1 MEKKEYQLNFNVDI
15 SALTEVK
22 NILQDISLQLQELGK
37 QTEKD
42 IFGKMFDFADKASS
56 IGSFFISLSGV
67 IKGVDK
73 EVEKIA
79 GALKKALGDVKKDV
93 KADAKEIGTYIGEG
107 IIEGIKKSRTKVE
120 VFAKE
125 LADDNVIRTVM
136 KTLEISS
143 PSKVMKRIGGYIVDG
158 LEDGIK
164 GGSKGIKNAMSDI
177 TDTVE
182 KTAKK
187 TSKTKFSFGGIAAVA
202 GIVVSMA
209 SAFAGMLSSNE
220 ELSEKMGEIW
230 ERIMEALSPVTEVV
244 KGLFDSFTSGGEG
257 TTSMLDT
264 IIEIIGNLATT
275 VGDVITQI
283 VTFFQENSAVI
294 QEIVNSIWAVISDIL
309 ATAQEIFAQVF
320 EAIGEFFVEH
330 GDEIMAIVST
340 VWGYISEILSG
351 ATKIFGGVF
360 DVIVGIFTGN
370 GEKIKEGFKKIW
382 SGIKG
387 IFSGMGEFFSGVWDK
402 VVSIFKKVGT
412 RIGDAIGGAFK
423 AVVNTILGFAED
435 VINGFIKALN
445 TAIGVINLIPGVN
458 IKKLK
463 LLVIPKLAEGGIL
476 QSGQMFIAREAG
488 PELVGSFGAKTAVM
502 NNNQIV
508 ESVSRGVYQAVRSAM
523 GSGNGTY
530 TFNITNTL
538 DGKEIG
544 KQVIKYHNGV
554 VRQTGVSP
562 LYI

>member
-1 MEKKEYQLNFNVDI
+1 MEKELTIKIDASPLKE
-15 SALTEVK
+15 
-22 NILQDISLQLQELGK
+22 LQEILV
-37 QTEKD
+37 
-42 IFGKMFDFADKASS
+42 S
-56 IGSFFISLSGV
+56 ISNSLSETQSRAEKGLTIAANVSGIVGTLMSFDAFNKAANNFVNSGV
-67 IKGVDK
+67 
-73 EVEKIA
+73 
-79 GALKKALGDVKKDV
+79 VK
-93 KADAKEIGTYIGEG
+93 
-107 IIEGIKKSRTKVE
+107 IKKGFKNLSNE
-120 VFAKE
+120 MND
-125 LADDNVIRTVM
+125 LPG
-136 KTLEISS
+136 TLSS
-143 PSKVMKRIGGYIVDG
+143 VSKK
-158 LEDGIK
+158 
-164 GGSKGIKNAMSDI
+164 IKNHMSDI

-182 KTAKK
+182 KTVKK

-220 ELSEKMGEIW
+220 ELSERMGEIW
-230 ERIMEALSPVTEVV
+230 EKIMEALSPVTEVV
-244 KGLFDSFTSGGEG
+244 TGLFDSFISGGEG
-257 TTSMLDT
+257 ATSILDA
-264 IIEIIGNLATT
+264 IIEIIGNLATIA
-275 VGDVITQI
+275 GDVITQI
-283 VTFFQENSAVI
+283 VTFFQENSAAI
-294 QEIVNSIWAVISDIL
+294 QEIASGIWAVISDIL

-330 GDEIMAIVST
+330 GDEIVAIVST

-435 VINGFIKALN
+435 VINGFIKTLN

>member
-1 MEKKEYQLNFNVDI
+1 MEKELTIKIDASPLKE
-15 SALTEVK
+15 
-22 NILQDISLQLQELGK
+22 LQEIL
-37 QTEKD
+37 T
-42 IFGKMFDFADKASS
+42 S
-56 IGSFFISLSGV
+56 ISESLSETQSRAE
-67 IKGVDK
+67 KGITIAANVSGIMGALMSFDKFNRVANNFVDNG
-73 EVEKIA
+73 VEKIK
-79 GALKKALGDVKKDV
+79 GGVKVLKK
-93 KADAKEIGTYIGEG
+93 
-107 IIEGIKKSRTKVE
+107 
-120 VFAKE
+120 
-125 LADDNVIRTVM
+125 
-136 KTLEISS
+136 
-143 PSKVMKRIGGYIVDG
+143 G
-158 LEDGIK
+158 LENLPDTLSSV
-164 GGSKGIKNAMSDI
+164 SKKIKNHMSDI

-220 ELSEKMGEIW
+220 ELSERMGEIW
-230 ERIMEALSPVTEVV
+230 EKIMEALSPVTEVV
-244 KGLFDSFTSGGEG
+244 MGLFDSFISGGEG
-257 TTSMLDT
+257 ATSILDA
-264 IIEIIGNLATT
+264 IIEIIGNIATIA
-275 VGDVITQI
+275 GDVIAQI

-320 EAIGEFFVEH
+320 ETIATFFVEH
-330 GDEIMAIVST
+330 GDEIVAIVST

>member
-1 MEKKEYQLNFNVDI
+1 MEKELTIKIDASPLKE
-15 SALTEVK
+15 
-22 NILQDISLQLQELGK
+22 LQEILV
-37 QTEKD
+37 
-42 IFGKMFDFADKASS
+42 S
-56 IGSFFISLSGV
+56 ISNSLSETQSRAEKGLTIAASV
-67 IKGVDK
+67 SGIVGTLMSFEAFNEAANNFVNKGVNN
-73 EVEKIA
+73 
-79 GALKKALGDVKKDV
+79 
-93 KADAKEIGTYIGEG
+93 IG
-107 IIEGIKKSRTKVE
+107 
-120 VFAKE
+120 
-125 LADDNVIRTVM
+125 
-136 KTLEISS
+136 
-143 PSKVMKRIGGYIVDG
+143 
-158 LEDGIK
+158 
-164 GGSKGIKNAMSDI
+164 KGIENIRRKLANLPDTLSSVSKKIKNHMSDI

-220 ELSEKMGEIW
+220 ELSERMGEIW
-230 ERIMEALSPVTEVV
+230 EKIMEALSPVTEVV
-244 KGLFDSFTSGGEG
+244 MGLFDSFISGGEG
-257 TTSMLDT
+257 ATSMLDT

-275 VGDVITQI
+275 VGNVITQI

-294 QEIVNSIWAVISDIL
+294 QEIVNSIWAVISDII

-320 EAIGEFFVEH
+320 ETIATFFVEH
-330 GDEIMAIVST
+330 GDEIMAVVAT

-370 GEKIKEGFKKIW
+370 GEKIKDGFKKIW

-423 AVVNTILGFAED
+423 AVVNAILSFAEN
-435 VINGFIKALN
+435 VINQFIKAIN
-445 TAIGVINLIPGVN
+445 FAIKMINLIPGVN
-458 IKKLK
+458 IKKLD
-463 LLVIPKLAEGGIL
+463 LLVIPKLAEGGML
-476 QSGQMFIAREAG
+476 QSGQLFIAREAG